1 VDLKLR
7 EKSNS
12 KHMKKF
18 TFTITLIF
26 ATLIAFAQN
35 PAIYI
40 EKIGNGDPIL
50 FLPGFTTPGSVWD
63 ETIEQLPG
71 NYVSIKVSYAGFNSL
86 PAIEMPWYETIK
98 TELIEYIQEENL
110 NKITIIGHSMGGMLA
125 IDLAESLPDRIHKL
139 VLVDALPSIRALM
152 MPGVP
157 AEAIQYES
165 PYNTQMLAQSDAEI
179 QEMAKMMSQNMTYKA
194 DRVEELTKWV
204 MEADRKTYVYGY
216 TDLLKLDLRESLKS
230 IKIPTL
236 ILGASFPDKDVVR
249 KNYDEQFAN
258 LSEKEILIAPESK
271 HFIMFDEP
279 AWFYSSL
286 NKFLA
291 K

>member
-1 VDLKLR
+1 
-7 EKSNS
+7 
-12 KHMKKF
+12 MKKF

-26 ATLIAFAQN
+26 ATFIAFAQN

-40 EKIGNGDPIL
+40 EKVGNGDPIL

-63 ETIEQLPG
+63 ETIEQLPTE
-71 NYVSIKVSYAGFNSL
+71 YLSIKVSYAGFNNL

-98 TELIEYIQEENL
+98 TELIEYIQKENL

-125 IDLAESLPDRIHKL
+125 IDLAESIPNKIHKL
-139 VLVDALPSIRALM
+139 VLVDALPSMRALM

-165 PYNTQMLAQSDAEI
+165 PYNTQMLAQTDEEI
-179 QEMAKMMSQNMTYKA
+179 LTMAKMTSQNMTYKA
-194 DRVEELTKWV
+194 DRIEELTKWSL
-204 MEADRKTYVYGY
+204 EADRKTFIYGY
-216 TDLLKLDLRESLKS
+216 TDLLKLDLRDALKS
-230 IKIPTL
+230 IKVPSL
-236 ILGASFPDKDVVR
+236 VLGASFPDKEIVK
-249 KNYDEQFAN
+249 KNFDEQYAN
-258 LSEKEILIAPESK
+258 LSNKEILLAPESK

-279 AWFYSSL
+279 EWFYSTV

>member
-1 VDLKLR
+1 
-7 EKSNS
+7 
-12 KHMKKF
+12 MKKF

-26 ATLIAFAQN
+26 ATFIAFAQN

-40 EKIGNGDPIL
+40 EKVGNGDPIL

-63 ETIEQLPG
+63 ETIEQLPTE
-71 NYVSIKVSYAGFNSL
+71 YLSIKVSYAGFNNL

-98 TELIEYIQEENL
+98 TELIEYIQKENL

-125 IDLAESLPDRIHKL
+125 IDLAESIPNKIHKL
-139 VLVDALPSIRALM
+139 VLVDALPSMRALM

-165 PYNTQMLAQSDAEI
+165 PYNTQMLAQTDEEI
-179 QEMAKMMSQNMTYKA
+179 LTMAKMTSQNMTYKA
-194 DRVEELTKWV
+194 DRIEELTKWSL
-204 MEADRKTYVYGY
+204 EADRKTFIYGY
-216 TDLLKLDLRESLKS
+216 TDLLKLDLRDALKS
-230 IKIPTL
+230 IKVPSL
-236 ILGASFPDKDVVR
+236 VLGASFPDREIVK
-249 KNYDEQFAN
+249 KNFDEQYAN
-258 LSEKEILIAPESK
+258 LSNKEILLAPESK

-279 AWFYSSL
+279 EWFYSTV

>member
-1 VDLKLR
+1 
-7 EKSNS
+7 
-12 KHMKKF
+12 MKKF

-26 ATLIAFAQN
+26 ATFIAFAQN

-40 EKIGNGDPIL
+40 EKVGNGDPIL

-63 ETIEQLPG
+63 ETIEQLPTE
-71 NYVSIKVSYAGFNSL
+71 YLSIKVSYAGFNNL

-98 TELIEYIQEENL
+98 TELIEYIQKENL

-125 IDLAESLPDRIHKL
+125 IDLAESIPNKIHKL
-139 VLVDALPSIRALM
+139 VLVDALPSMRALM

-165 PYNTQMLAQSDAEI
+165 PYNTQMLAQTDEEI
-179 QEMAKMMSQNMTYKA
+179 LTMAKMTSQNMTYKA
-194 DRVEELTKWV
+194 DRIEELTKWSL
-204 MEADRKTYVYGY
+204 EADRKTFIYGY
-216 TDLLKLDLRESLKS
+216 TDLLKLDLRDALKS
-230 IKIPTL
+230 IKVPSL
-236 ILGASFPDKDVVR
+236 VLGASFPDREIVK
-249 KNYDEQFAN
+249 KNFDEQYAS
-258 LSEKEILIAPESK
+258 LSNKEILLAPESK

-279 AWFYSSL
+279 EWFYSTV

>member
-1 VDLKLR
+1 
-7 EKSNS
+7 
-12 KHMKKF
+12 MKKF

-26 ATLIAFAQN
+26 ATFIAFAQN

-40 EKIGNGDPIL
+40 EKVGNGDPIL

-63 ETIEQLPG
+63 ETIEQLPTG
-71 NYVSIKVSYAGFNSL
+71 YLSIKVSYAGFNNL

-98 TELIEYIQEENL
+98 TELIEYIQKENL

-125 IDLAESLPDRIHKL
+125 IDLAESIPTKIHKL
-139 VLVDALPSIRALM
+139 VLVDALPSMRALM

-165 PYNTQMLAQSDAEI
+165 PYNTQMLAQTDEEI
-179 QEMAKMMSQNMTYKA
+179 LTMAKMTSQNMTYKA
-194 DRVEELTKWV
+194 ERIEELTKWSL
-204 MEADRKTYVYGY
+204 EADRKTFIYGY
-216 TDLLKLDLRESLKS
+216 TDLLKLDLRDALKS
-230 IKIPTL
+230 IKVPSL
-236 ILGASFPDKDVVR
+236 VLGASFPDREIVK
-249 KNYDEQFAN
+249 KNFDEQYAN
-258 LSEKEILIAPESK
+258 LSNKEILLAPESK

-279 AWFYSSL
+279 DWFYSTI
-286 NKFLA
+286 NKFLT

>member
-1 VDLKLR
+1 
-7 EKSNS
+7 
-12 KHMKKF
+12 MKKF

-26 ATLIAFAQN
+26 ATFIAFAQN

-40 EKIGNGDPIL
+40 EKVGNGDPIL

-63 ETIEQLPG
+63 ETIEQLPTE
-71 NYVSIKVSYAGFNSL
+71 YLSIKVSYAGFNNL

-98 TELIEYIQEENL
+98 TELIEYIQKENL

-125 IDLAESLPDRIHKL
+125 IDLAESIPTKIHKL

-165 PYNTQMLAQSDAEI
+165 PYNTQMLAQTDEEI
-179 QEMAKMMSQNMTYKA
+179 LTMAKMTSQNMTYKA
-194 DRVEELTKWV
+194 ERIEELTKWSL
-204 MEADRKTYVYGY
+204 EADRKTFIYGY
-216 TDLLKLDLRESLKS
+216 TDLLKLDLRDALKS
-230 IKIPTL
+230 IKVPSL
-236 ILGASFPDKDVVR
+236 VLGASFPDREIVK
-249 KNYDEQFAN
+249 KNFDEQYAN
-258 LSEKEILIAPESK
+258 LSNKEILLAPESK

-279 AWFYSSL
+279 EWFYSTI
-286 NKFLA
+286 NKFLT

>member
-1 VDLKLR
+1 
-7 EKSNS
+7 
-12 KHMKKF
+12 MKKF

-71 NYVSIKVSYAGFNSL
+71 NYVSIKVSYAGFNNL

-125 IDLAESLPDRIHKL
+125 IDLAESIPDKIHKL

-165 PYNTQMLAQSDAEI
+165 PYNTQMLAQSDTEI

-194 DRVEELTKWV
+194 DRVEELTKWA

>member
-1 VDLKLR
+1 
-7 EKSNS
+7 
-12 KHMKKF
+12 MKKF

-26 ATLIAFAQN
+26 ATFIAFAQN

-40 EKIGNGDPIL
+40 EKVGNGDPIL

-63 ETIEQLPG
+63 ETIEQLPTE
-71 NYVSIKVSYAGFNSL
+71 YLSIKVSYAGFNNL

-98 TELIEYIQEENL
+98 RELIEYIQKENL

-125 IDLAESLPDRIHKL
+125 IDLAESIPNKIHKL
-139 VLVDALPSIRALM
+139 VLVDALPSMRALM

-165 PYNTQMLAQSDAEI
+165 PYNTQMLAQTDEEI
-179 QEMAKMMSQNMTYKA
+179 LTMAKMTSQNMTYKA
-194 DRVEELTKWV
+194 ERIEELTKWSL
-204 MEADRKTYVYGY
+204 EADRKTFIYGY
-216 TDLLKLDLRESLKS
+216 TDLLKLDLRDALKS
-230 IKIPTL
+230 IKVPSL
-236 ILGASFPDKDVVR
+236 VLGASFPDREIVK
-249 KNYDEQFAN
+249 KNFDEQYAN
-258 LSEKEILIAPESK
+258 LRNKEILLAPESK

-279 AWFYSSL
+279 EWFYSTI
-286 NKFLA
+286 NKFLT